1 VREIAELRGG
11 SEKGCGSDGDFVS
24 ASETARSHF
33 REAALKLK
41 RLDGEYQKMSQDSS
55 MFEAATQDRPGLR

>member
-1 VREIAELRGG
+1 VKSR